1 MFFFFFLIGTCFSRS
16 TKMNLET
23 LASSLKPPC
32 FLQAQAWPPA
42 SRDYRRGGIRPQS
55 GDTSCCPRT
64 ECGSAIH
71 VYMSRTGVGSMFLE
85 RPPSSPPQSWCR
97 PQNCVAIIYLRIK
110 GTGYRFRLFPGAVT
124 KTPGDRHGK
133 FGSLRKIAGLMN
145 DKATTCRRG
154 RGGGTKRW
162 LSPCPSGL

>member
-1 MFFFFFLIGTCFSRS
+1 
-16 TKMNLET
+16 MNLET

-42 SRDYRRGGIRPQS
+42 SRDYRGGGIRPQS
-55 GDTSCCPRT
+55 GDKLLPSHGAWQCHPCLH
-64 ECGSAIH
+64 ESDGGGVH
-71 VYMSRTGVGSMFLE
+71 VPGKTTLL
-85 RPPSSPPQSWCR
+85 PPQSWCQ

-124 KTPGDRHGK
+124 KMPGDRHGK

-145 DKATTCRRG
+145 DKATTYRRG
-154 RGGGTKRW
+154 RGGGTKGW
-162 LSPCPSGL
+162 LSPCPSGLEFT